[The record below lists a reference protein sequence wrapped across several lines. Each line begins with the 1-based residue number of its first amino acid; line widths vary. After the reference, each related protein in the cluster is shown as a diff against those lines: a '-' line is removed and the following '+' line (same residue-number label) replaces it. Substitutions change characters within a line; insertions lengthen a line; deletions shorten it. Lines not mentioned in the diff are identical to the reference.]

1 MKTMELSAKT
11 NNLTLSQT
19 QIKPG
24 YGRVFLA
31 SFYFIKIYLKTE
43 PFFQVIVYNSL
54 QKLK

>member
-11 NNLTLSQT
+11 NNLTLYQT

-31 SFYFIKIYLKTE
+31 SFYFI
-43 PFFQVIVYNSL
+43 
-54 QKLK
+54 